1 MYNRTIKFYQLYLKE
16 NTTVDERN
24 MNPEFVEEGI
34 TLTELFKIVWANI
47 IIVFLITIWVTVIGV
62 VYTYVII
69 EPTYTAE
76 ASITIQVDISATTS
90 SDQSA
95 LSVSQNLVS
104 MYKSFV
110 VSDLVLDAVIAS
122 LAELNGVEANNLENS
137 ITISS
142 VTSVPIIY
150 IAVENEDPEL
160 AAAIANMLLLKS
172 IEASDDFVLLRDKL
186 RVLDV
191 AKIPVVAS
199 APNKMLN
206 VVISFLIGGILS
218 LGVVFLKELFNNKFQ
233 SAAEME
239 NYLNINI
246 IATVPGTIKE
256 RKLVD

>member
-1 MYNRTIKFYQLYLKE
+1 
-16 NTTVDERN
+16 
-24 MNPEFVEEGI
+24 MNSEFVEEGI

-47 IIVFLITIWVTVIGV
+47 IIVFLITIWVTIIGV
-62 VYTYVII
+62 IYTFVII

-76 ASITIQVDISATTS
+76 ASITIQVDISDTTS

-104 MYKSFV
+104 MYKSFA
-110 VSDLVLDAVIAS
+110 VSDLVLDSVIAS
-122 LAELNGVEANNLENS
+122 MAELTGVEADDLEKS
-137 ITISS
+137 ITIST

-150 IAVENEDPEL
+150 IEVENEDPEL

-172 IEASDDFVLLRDKL
+172 IEAADDFVLLKDKL
-186 RVLDV
+186 RVLDS
-191 AKIPVVAS
+191 AKIPAEAS

-239 NYLNINI
+239 KYLNINI

>member
-1 MYNRTIKFYQLYLKE
+1 M
-16 NTTVDERN
+16 DERN

-47 IIVFLITIWVTVIGV
+47 IIVFLITIWVTIIGV
-62 VYTYVII
+62 IYTFVII
-69 EPTYTAE
+69 EPTFTAE
-76 ASITIQVDISATTS
+76 ASITIQVDISDTTS

-104 MYKSFV
+104 MYKSFA

-122 LAELNGVEANNLENS
+122 MVELTGVEADDLEKS
-137 ITISS
+137 ITIST

-150 IAVENEDPEL
+150 IEVENEDPEL

-172 IEASDDFVLLRDKL
+172 IEAADDFVLLRDKL
-186 RVLDV
+186 RVLDS
-191 AKIPVVAS
+191 AKIPVEAS

-239 NYLNINI
+239 KYLNINI